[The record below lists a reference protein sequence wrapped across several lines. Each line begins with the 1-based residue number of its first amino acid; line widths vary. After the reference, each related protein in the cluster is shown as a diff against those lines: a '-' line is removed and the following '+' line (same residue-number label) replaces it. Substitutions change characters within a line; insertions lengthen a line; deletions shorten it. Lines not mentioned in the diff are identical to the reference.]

1 MNSSF
6 VKKDPH
12 CPPDWKLN
20 EKEERYSTKSKC
32 SASMLA
38 APFIAYKSSYKTVW
52 IDIPQDYYHLGF
64 WGAIKKHLGMTK
76 TEFYDAFNEFMRSGK
91 VGDKPPK
98 GWEPRENEIQ
108 LHVNF
113 LDVIPVSNLSLNLF

>member
-1 MNSSF
+1 MNSSSGE
-6 VKKDPH
+6 KDPH

-20 EKEERYSTKSKC
+20 EKEERYSTASKC

-38 APFIAYKSSYKTVW
+38 APFIAYKSSYKTLW
-52 IDIPQDYYHLGF
+52 IDIPQDYYDLGF

-91 VGDKPPK
+91 AGDKPPK
-98 GWEPRENEIQ
+98 GWKPSENEIQ
-108 LHVNF
+108 LHANF
-113 LDVIPVSNLSLNLF
+113 LDIIPVSK